1 VNQKIFFLFIAAS
14 VIIAFV
20 HFLVT
25 PYKAEQ
31 FDPGI
36 KLGQIAEKDIIAPF
50 EFKIFKNPDE
60 LKTEQDALAAKEQPV
75 YMVSENLKFNAQKNL
90 DFINNHFIN
99 IVDKDA
105 ENIGSLLRRNGMPL
119 TEASVKYLLKP
130 DNRIRVYNHLTEEL
144 SKIFDIGIYKEN
156 YPYSKLRFFKAGRI
170 LEYPLSNRYSL
181 TEANRKLI
189 SGLTD
194 KKFKKVIEDLAKILL
209 LTNIV
214 EDKEAT
220 NIAKQRVKE
229 QIPKVIGKVLK
240 NEKIISKNQKV
251 TSNDILKLASLKL
264 AQNEQSESKDNTE
277 LMLSSLGVFLFSL
290 LLFNLLFYI
299 LTLFYIEDYTSVN
312 RIIIILLSIISSV
325 IFTVIV
331 NTFIKVPSLVIPY
344 SFSVLIIAM
353 IFKPK
358 VGLLFNFFNLV
369 FISMFLNWAF
379 LNPMI
384 MAISTIGG
392 VMALKRMQKRME
404 YYPLAIYI
412 FAVFLVVITSVSL
425 IRFDNITLFFTNV
438 LYGLISIVI
447 SVMGL
452 IVAVPFTERKLNM
465 ATKQIL
471 LELLDFDNPL
481 LKKMSVAVPGSY
493 HHSLI
498 VGNLAESAAEAIG
511 ANHLLARVGS
521 YYHDIGKIEAPD
533 IFIENNPDSSE
544 IHDKMMA
551 NESALKIKQHIENG
565 VNLARK
571 HKLPEQVINIL
582 KQHHGTGAIKFFLN
596 KARET
601 NLHIIPSEFHYN
613 GPKPQTKEAAI
624 VMIADI
630 VESTTKS
637 IENLDEGRLN
647 EVFDNTMM
655 NLIKEEQLNEAPI
668 TLKEIE
674 TIKKF
679 MFPIVM
685 GVYRK
690 RLEYPDP
697 NSNN

>member
-1 VNQKIFFLFIAAS
+1 MNQKIFFLLVAAS
-14 VIIAFV
+14 VIIAFL

-25 PYKAEQ
+25 PYKFEQ

-50 EFKIFKNPDE
+50 EFKIFKSADV
-60 LKTEQDALAAKEQPV
+60 LKSEQDAVAAKEQPV

-99 IVDKDA
+99 VADKDS
-105 ENIGSLLRRNGMPL
+105 ENIGSLLLRNGMPL
-119 TEASVKYLLKP
+119 SEATVKYLLKS
-130 DNRIRVYNHLTEEL
+130 DNRLKVYDHLTEEL
-144 SKIFDIGIYKEN
+144 SKIFDIGIYNEN
-156 YPYSKLRFFKAGRI
+156 YPFSKLRFLKAGRF

-181 TEANRKLI
+181 AEANQKLI
-189 SGLTD
+189 SGLSD
-194 KKFKKVIEDLAKILL
+194 KRFKKVVEDLAEILL
-209 LTNIV
+209 ISNIV
-214 EDKEAT
+214 VDTESTK
-220 NIAKQRVKE
+220 IAKQRVRE

-251 TSNDILKLASLKL
+251 TSNDILKLSSLVL
-264 AQNEQSESKDNTE
+264 AQNEQTEIKDNTE
-277 LMLSSLGVFLFSL
+277 LMLSSLGVFLFSIVT
-290 LLFNLLFYI
+290 FSLLFYI
-299 LTLFYIEDYTSVN
+299 LTMFYIEDYVN
-312 RIIIILLSIISSV
+312 IPRVIILLLTIITSV
-325 IFTVIV
+325 VFTIIV
-331 NTFIKVPSLVIPY
+331 NTFIKVPALVIPY
-344 SFSVLIIAM
+344 SFSVLMIAM

-358 VGLLFNFFNLV
+358 VGLLFNSFNLV
-369 FISMFLNWAF
+369 FICMFSNWAF

-384 MAISTIGG
+384 MGISTIGG
-392 VMALKRMQKRME
+392 IMALKRMQKRME

-412 FAVFLVVITSVSL
+412 FAVFLVVITAVSL
-425 IRFDNITLFFTNV
+425 IRFDNITVFFTNV
-438 LYGLISIVI
+438 LYGLISIVL

-452 IVAVPFTERKLNM
+452 IVAVPFAERKLNM

-471 LELLDFDNPL
+471 LELLNFDNPL

-521 YYHDIGKIEAPD
+521 YYHDIGKIETPD

-551 NESALKIKQHIENG
+551 NESALKIKQHVENG
-565 VNLARK
+565 INLARK

-582 KQHHGTGAIKFFLN
+582 KQHHGTSAIKYFLN
-596 KARET
+596 KAKET
-601 NLHIIPSEFHYN
+601 NLHIIPSDFHYN

-647 EVFDNTMM
+647 EVFDNTIM

-668 TLKEIE
+668 TLREIE

-679 MFPIVM
+679 MFPIIM

-690 RLEYPDP
+690 RLEYPEP
-697 NSNN
+697 L

>member
-1 VNQKIFFLFIAAS
+1 MNQKIFFLLVAAS
-14 VIIAFV
+14 VIIAFL

-25 PYKAEQ
+25 PYKFEQ

-50 EFKIFKNPDE
+50 EFKIFKSADV
-60 LKTEQDALAAKEQPV
+60 LKSEQDAVAAKEQPV

-99 IVDKDA
+99 VADKDS
-105 ENIGSLLRRNGMPL
+105 ENIGSLLLRNGMPL
-119 TEASVKYLLKP
+119 SEATVKYLLKS
-130 DNRIRVYNHLTEEL
+130 DNRLKVYDHLTEEL
-144 SKIFDIGIYKEN
+144 SKIFDIGIYNEN
-156 YPYSKLRFFKAGRI
+156 YPFSKLRFLKAGRF

-181 TEANRKLI
+181 AEANQKLI
-189 SGLTD
+189 SGLSD
-194 KKFKKVIEDLAKILL
+194 KRFKKVVEDLAEILL
-209 LTNIV
+209 ISNIV
-214 EDKEAT
+214 VDTESTK
-220 NIAKQRVKE
+220 IAKQRVRE

-251 TSNDILKLASLKL
+251 TSNDILKLSSLVL
-264 AQNEQSESKDNTE
+264 AQNEQTEIKDNTE
-277 LMLSSLGVFLFSL
+277 LMLSSLGVFLFSIVT
-290 LLFNLLFYI
+290 FSLLFYI
-299 LTLFYIEDYTSVN
+299 LTMFYIEDYVN
-312 RIIIILLSIISSV
+312 IPRVIILLLTIITSV
-325 IFTVIV
+325 VFTIIV
-331 NTFIKVPSLVIPY
+331 NTFIKVPALVIPY
-344 SFSVLIIAM
+344 SFSVLMIAM

-358 VGLLFNFFNLV
+358 VGLLFNSFNLV
-369 FISMFLNWAF
+369 FICMFSNWAF

-384 MAISTIGG
+384 MGISTIGG
-392 VMALKRMQKRME
+392 IMALKRMQKRME

-412 FAVFLVVITSVSL
+412 FAVFLVVITAVSL
-425 IRFDNITLFFTNV
+425 IRFDNITVFFTNV
-438 LYGLISIVI
+438 LYGLISIVL

-452 IVAVPFTERKLNM
+452 IVAVPFAERKLNM

-471 LELLDFDNPL
+471 LELLNFDNPL

-521 YYHDIGKIEAPD
+521 YYHDIGKIETPD
-533 IFIENNPDSSE
+533 IFIENKPDSSE

-551 NESALKIKQHIENG
+551 NESALKIKQHVENG
-565 VNLARK
+565 INLARK

-582 KQHHGTGAIKFFLN
+582 KQHHGTSAIKYFLN
-596 KARET
+596 KAKET
-601 NLHIIPSEFHYN
+601 NLHIIPSDFHYN

-647 EVFDNTMM
+647 EVFDNTIM

-668 TLKEIE
+668 TLSEIE

-679 MFPIVM
+679 MFPIIM

-690 RLEYPDP
+690 RLEYPEP
-697 NSNN
+697 L